1 MGYQSRHGRASM
13 GHPRDLRLR
22 IQLAGDKTCTMHQ
35 KDQEGIKSA
44 LQYIMEKISVIT
56 ARRAAE
62 ICTKR

>member
-1 MGYQSRHGRASM
+1 M

-44 LQYIMEKISVIT
+44 LQYITEKISVIT
-56 ARRAAE
+56 ALQAAE
-62 ICTKR
+62 ICTER